1 MYNNYNPYYNNRYIP
16 EQMPNNRLYL
26 NGKIVDSI
34 DAVKATDVQF
44 DGSISYFPLA
54 NGSAIITKQLQSDG
68 TSKIVIYKP
77 EKMSDDVKYVTI
89 EDLNKKIDSIKFD
102 DIKEDILNLKK
113 EFKELKNKLKEDD

>member
-1 MYNNYNPYYNNRYIP
+1 MYNNYNPYYNNRYVP
-16 EQMPNNRLYL
+16 EQIPNNRLYL

-77 EKMSDDVKYVTI
+77 EKVSDDVKYATI
-89 EDLNKKIDSIKFD
+89 EDVNKKIDSIKFD
-102 DIKEDILNLKK
+102 DIKEDILSLKK

>member
-1 MYNNYNPYYNNRYIP
+1 MYNNYNPYYNNRYVP
-16 EQMPNNRLYL
+16 EQIPNNRLYL

-77 EKMSDDVKYVTI
+77 EKMSNDVKYITI

-102 DIKEDILNLKK
+102 DIKEDILSLKK

>member
-1 MYNNYNPYYNNRYIP
+1 MYNNYNPYYNNRYVP
-16 EQMPNNRLYL
+16 EQIPNNRLYL

-44 DGSISYFPLA
+44 DGSVSYFPLA

-68 TSKIVIYKP
+68 TSKMVIYKP
-77 EKMSDDVKYVTI
+77 EKISDSVKYATI

-102 DIKEDILNLKK
+102 DIKKDILSLKK

>member
-77 EKMSDDVKYVTI
+77 EKISDDVKYVTI

-102 DIKEDILNLKK
+102 DIKEDVVSLKK
-113 EFKELKNKLKEDD
+113 EFKELKSKLKKDD

>member
-1 MYNNYNPYYNNRYIP
+1 MYNNYNPYYNNRYVP

-77 EKMSDDVKYVTI
+77 EKISDDVKYVTI

-102 DIKEDILNLKK
+102 GIKEDVLSLKK

>member
-1 MYNNYNPYYNNRYIP
+1 MYNNYNPYYNNRYVP
-16 EQMPNNRLYL
+16 EQIPNNRLYL

-68 TSKIVIYKP
+68 TSKIIIYKP
-77 EKMSDDVKYVTI
+77 EKMSNDVKYVTI

-102 DIKEDILNLKK
+102 DIKEDILSLKK

>member
-1 MYNNYNPYYNNRYIP
+1 MYNNYNPYYNNRYVP
-16 EQMPNNRLYL
+16 EQIPNNRLYL

-77 EKMSDDVKYVTI
+77 EKVSDCVKYATI
-89 EDLNKKIDSIKFD
+89 EDVNKKIDSIKFD
-102 DIKEDILNLKK
+102 DIKEDMLSLKK

>member
-1 MYNNYNPYYNNRYIP
+1 MYNNYNPYYNNRYVP

-77 EKMSDDVKYVTI
+77 EKISDGVKYATI
-89 EDLNKKIDSIKFD
+89 EDLNNKIDSIKFD
-102 DIKEDILNLKK
+102 DIKEDILSLKK